1 MNDSVLIILWI
12 VFFFFFC
19 RRHLFLIIYVQPAHS
34 FINEAPSCFSKPA
47 SSLTTRP
54 LPHSSPHFFTV
65 DTPPFASHLICLSP
79 LNTPTIRAA
88 SGDASLSFNTLWI
101 INTHA
106 RTQTQLSLSV
116 AGGFPQPEG
125 PGGSG
130 EARSVPAPEPPSWAA
145 RSRVPAWAP
154 ATGNNGDTAVT
165 LTPSAERQKEMVSG
179 SC

>member
-1 MNDSVLIILWI
+1 MNC
-12 VFFFFFC
+12 FFFSFC
-19 RRHLFLIIYVQPAHS
+19 RGRFLLIIYMQPAHR
-34 FINEAPSCFSKPA
+34 FINEAPSCFSKLA

-54 LPHSSPHFFTV
+54 LPHSSPYFFNV

-79 LNTPTIRAA
+79 LNTPTIREA

-101 INTHA
+101 INTRA
-106 RTQTQLSLSV
+106 RTQTQLSLSA
-116 AGGFPQPEG
+116 AGGSLSQRDPEG
-125 PGGSG
+125 ER
-130 EARSVPAPEPPSWAA
+130 EARSVPAPEPLSWAA